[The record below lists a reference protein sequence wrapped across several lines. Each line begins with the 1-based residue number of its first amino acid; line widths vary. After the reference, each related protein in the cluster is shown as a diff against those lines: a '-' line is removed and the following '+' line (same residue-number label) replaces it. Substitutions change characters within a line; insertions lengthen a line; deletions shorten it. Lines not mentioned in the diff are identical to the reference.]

1 MKVIR
6 KKIPFGLS
14 FLSLF
19 ILGAC
24 APSFIPRQ
32 YQPYYNEKG
41 DLLAQPEKHC
51 RELRLPFNIGEEIL
65 PSYLHNNLVRF
76 SATDTFG
83 IDETWGIFK
92 FRIAAQGKVESIEM
106 IEGTMPDH
114 AKKNLIQQL
123 QQMRF
128 TESKHRTTW
137 YLPLYLEIA
146 YGKEVHRN
154 GYVFEGKPGFVVWQC
169 FNPRDIGTK
178 HKFQAH

>member
-1 MKVIR
+1 MKFPGL
-6 KKIPFGLS
+6 KIPLKLCILCLLALS
-14 FLSLF
+14 
-19 ILGAC
+19 AC
-24 APSFIPRQ
+24 APAFIPRQ

-41 DLLAQPEKHC
+41 DLLAQPKKHC

-76 SATDTFG
+76 SDADTFG

-92 FRIAAQGKVESIEM
+92 FRITAEGTVKSIEM
-106 IEGTMPDH
+106 IDGTMPIV
-114 AKKNLIQQL
+114 AEKNLLRQL
-123 QQMRF
+123 AQMRF
-128 TESKHRTTW
+128 TERKRSSTW

-169 FNPRDIGTK
+169 FNTRDVGTK
-178 HKFQAH
+178 YRFQAH